1 MPKAGAEALATKLN
15 ATKAVGS
22 ADITATCTVRDD
34 LKDDADLKEKLQDC
48 VLTNINNNIKDQLN
62 CIIGPIKFIV
72 MLKSVSA
79 TMSAAMGPMKTTI
92 TTAMPA
98 ADQPGFIKTSVDGVE
113 GVQKSTSGING
124 MLSGNMLNLL
134 TAGFMA
140 IFSLTFLLFVFG
152 LLGIIIN
159 IKFKNKLTR
168 FFTFHLGWIVGWIVN
183 LVAWILAIVFFMVG
197 VLGADLCEIIRDSRM
212 NKSDF
217 DKYLMFAL
225 KGDMETTIKP
235 IFHTC
240 LLGNGNLVQG
250 LSASVRSNIVNI
262 TKKMDPLKK
271 LVDNVDTIWAESASK
286 CPSGGWTMMD
296 SSTGWLSKYTTSFKK
311 ENTDLITLLKGQ
323 GGSRDSGTKVS
334 NDMFGYTIN
343 NFPEH
348 AAIIYK
354 SVTAHFNSICKK
366 TGEANTNA
374 TDTLNIHVI
383 VPLKKDCDHADIVD
397 ANVLGSSSV
406 TVKELN
412 ATNITAIAYATK

>member
-1 MPKAGAEALATKLN
+1 M
-15 ATKAVGS
+15 
-22 ADITATCTVRDD
+22 
-34 LKDDADLKEKLQDC
+34 
-48 VLTNINNNIKDQLN
+48 
-62 CIIGPIKFIV
+62 F
-72 MLKSVSA
+72 
-79 TMSAAMGPMKTTI
+79 
-92 TTAMPA
+92 
-98 ADQPGFIKTSVDGVE
+98 
-113 GVQKSTSGING
+113 SGDT
-124 MLSGNMLNLL
+124 LNLL

-140 IFSLTFLLFVFG
+140 VFSFSFLLFVQG
-152 LLGIIIN
+152 LLGIIIH

-412 ATNITAIAYATK
+412 ATNIAAIAYATK